1 VVPERAEDGWGC
13 TDQPMTS
20 QPTAVVRTP
29 PLLRRF
35 VRFSLVGFIG
45 FVVDTSTLSRCLW
58 ALQLGHYEGRLVSY
72 LAAATSTWLLNR
84 RFTFADAVPDRA
96 SVQWSRFLAVN
107 AIGGAANYGTYAGL
121 IATSDLVVAQAVLGV
136 AAGSF
141 AGLIFNFTGSRLLV
155 FRALRPQGACRA

>member
-1 VVPERAEDGWGC
+1 
-13 TDQPMTS
+13 MTS
-20 QPTAVVRTP
+20 QPAAAVRTL

-45 FVVDTSTLSRCLW
+45 FVVDASTLSLCLW
-58 ALQLGHYEGRLVSY
+58 ALQLGPYEGRLVSY

-84 RFTFADAVPDRA
+84 RFTFADAARDRA
-96 SVQWSRFLAVN
+96 AAQWSRFLAVN
-107 AIGGAANYGTYAGL
+107 AIGGAVNYGTYAGL
-121 IATSDLVVAQAVLGV
+121 IAMADLVANQPVLGV
-136 AAGSF
+136 AAGSL